1 MSTTISV
8 IVYSLLAVKFHTVFG
23 GAESSI
29 KGMRDKTTTTVSS
42 FLTQMETLYS
52 AQFESELPDDA
63 VEYAYAQR
71 EAIFDVFDEL
81 MDGIWRAFV
90 VAFVLTTLI
99 FVYTQLMI
107 FMEIRYQVLAAR
119 MDMQTAALNA
129 DAKINP
135 FDAMN
140 FVGVSVA
147 NTYLALNLLIFVLWA
162 LCFPFCYPMIS
173 RVIFN
178 YLTENW
184 AGLLIVLLPALI
196 TGQIKAR

>member
-1 MSTTISV
+1 M
-8 IVYSLLAVKFHTVFG
+8 VYVAVSRLLGAVKKGARRPLVNGAPRVAG
-23 GAESSI
+23 GLAGGSPPA
-29 KGMRDKTTTTVSS
+29 KCT
-42 FLTQMETLYS
+42 
-52 AQFESELPDDA
+52 
-63 VEYAYAQR
+63 
-71 EAIFDVFDEL
+71 
-81 MDGIWRAFV
+81 
-90 VAFVLTTLI
+90 

-173 RVIFN
+173 RVIAN